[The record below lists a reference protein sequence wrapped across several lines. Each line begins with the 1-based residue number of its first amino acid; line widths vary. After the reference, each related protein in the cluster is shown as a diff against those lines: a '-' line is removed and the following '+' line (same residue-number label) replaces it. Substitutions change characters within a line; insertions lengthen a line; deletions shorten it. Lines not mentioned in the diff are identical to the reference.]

1 MYQINSAVKEM
12 FALHNEQLEAV
23 LRGDADAEVQLQ
35 TRLREVRE
43 NRALIIERLRSHVA
57 SHGC

>member
-12 FALHNEQLEAV
+12 FALHSEQLDAV
-23 LRGDADAEVQLQ
+23 LRGDAQAEVQLQ
-35 TRLREVRE
+35 AQLKDVRE
-43 NRALIIERLRSHVA
+43 RRAAVIDRLRSHVA